1 VVLDKDAGSWFIAD
15 SSVVGYDGVQNV
27 RDEEPSDTHDE
38 HARAAL
44 WRGEEENEGGGGV
57 PQRGECEHAGHRDSI
72 EEQRAVGAEALTHDG
87 GPRSNGKAKPTA
99 FET

>member
-1 VVLDKDAGSWFIAD
+1 MVLDKDAGSWFIAD

-27 RDEEPSDTHDE
+27 RDEEPSDTQDE

-44 WRGEEENEGGGGV
+44 SRGEEENGGGGV
-57 PQRGECEHAGHRDSI
+57 PQRDECEHAGQRDSI
-72 EEQRAVGAEALTHDG
+72 EEHRAGGAEALPHDG
-87 GPRSNGKAKPTA
+87 RPRSNGKAETTT